1 MRPLPRLRR
10 YLTGAPWRRGGQP
23 KRSVAATSGAVI
35 AGSALVIAL
44 AGWHLTGGPAPASV
58 DLGKV
63 TMGPDSAGQHSASSR
78 TPGITA
84 DRSQLHGITLPD
96 LLIVMPKGLTP
107 ADLAR
112 LRAIRGVRK
121 MISFDG
127 AQISVGGVSASVI
140 GVNPVQFRSWVP
152 LRTESDQQLWTKL
165 AAGDFIAETASAARL
180 QLRKNSSYVLTGGLP
195 VEAQFGGSAAL
206 DIGGVDLVVNQ
217 ATSLKLGLVHQVAAL
232 ISAPALGSS
241 VLMAKV
247 RAVLGHRAQLISLRG
262 QKPTNANSPT
272 GTGITNYLQ
281 LFQAS
286 AAKYCPQLPW
296 TVLAAIGQI
305 ESADGQN
312 EGPSSAG
319 ALGPMQFL
327 PSTWATWGIDG
338 FGPAGPPDIMNPYD
352 AVPSAA
358 RYLCASGASS
368 GTQDGLRQA
377 IFAYNHAD
385 WYVNEVLGLASQ
397 YAADYH

>member
-1 MRPLPRLRR
+1 MASG
-10 YLTGAPWRRGGQP
+10 GAI
-23 KRSVAATSGAVI
+23 V

-44 AGWHLTGGPAPASV
+44 AGWHLTGGPAPVSQ
-58 DLGKV
+58 DGGKAV
-63 TMGPDSAGQHSASSR
+63 GSGAGKNSASKHKPLAIR
-78 TPGITA
+78 TATSPLRGIA
-84 DRSQLHGITLPD
+84 LPD
-96 LLIVMPKGLTP
+96 LLIVLPSGLT
-107 ADLAR
+107 ARQLAR
-112 LRAIRGVRK
+112 LRAIKGVRK

-140 GVNPVQFRSWVP
+140 GVNPGQFRSWVP
-152 LRTESDQQLWTKL
+152 LRTASNQRLWTKL
-165 AAGDFIAETASAARL
+165 TAGDFIAETASATRL

-241 VLMAKV
+241 VLMTKV
-247 RAVLGHRAQLISLRG
+247 TAVLGHRAQVISLRDR
-262 QKPTNANSPT
+262 QPSNDNVPSQTS
-272 GTGITNYLQ
+272 ITDYLQ

-286 AAKYCPQLPW
+286 AAKYCPQLSW

-305 ESADGQN
+305 ESGDGRDV
-312 EGPSSAG
+312 GPSSAG

-338 FGPAGPPDIMNPYD
+338 FGPPGPPDIMNPYD

-358 RYLCASGASS
+358 RYLCAAGASS
-368 GTQDGLRQA
+368 GTQDGLRRA

-385 WYVNEVLGLASQ
+385 WYVNEVLGLAAQ

>member
-1 MRPLPRLRR
+1 
-10 YLTGAPWRRGGQP
+10 
-23 KRSVAATSGAVI
+23 
-35 AGSALVIAL
+35 
-44 AGWHLTGGPAPASV
+44 
-58 DLGKV
+58 
-63 TMGPDSAGQHSASSR
+63 
-78 TPGITA
+78 
-84 DRSQLHGITLPD
+84 
-96 LLIVMPKGLTP
+96 MPQGLTP
-107 ADLAR
+107 AELAK
-112 LRAIRGVRK
+112 LRAIKGVRK

-127 AQISVGGVSASVI
+127 AQISVGGVAASVI
-140 GVNPVQFRSWVP
+140 GVNPGQFRSWVP
-152 LRTESDQQLWTKL
+152 LRTASDQRLWTKL
-165 AAGDFIAETASAARL
+165 TDGDFIAETSSAARL
-180 QLRKNSSYVLTGGLP
+180 QLKESSVYQLTGGSVVQAP
-195 VEAQFGGSAAL
+195 FGGAAEL
-206 DIGGVDLVVNQ
+206 DVTGVDLIVNQ
-217 ATSLKLGLVHQVAAL
+217 ATSRKLGLLHQVAAL
-232 ISAPALGSS
+232 ISAPALRLSD
-241 VLMAKV
+241 LMAKV
-247 RAVLGHRAQLISLRG
+247 AAVLTPSAHLVGLRDR
-262 QKPTNANSPT
+262 QPTNANVPT

-286 AAKYCPQLPW
+286 AAKYCPQLSW

-312 EGPSSAG
+312 VGPSTAG

-368 GTQDGLRQA
+368 GTQDGIRQA

>member
-10 YLTGAPWRRGGQP
+10 SLTGAPWLRSRR
-23 KRSVAATSGAVI
+23 SFVASGSAIV

-44 AGWHLTGGPAPASV
+44 AGWHLTGGPAPASQ
-58 DLGKV
+58 DGGK
-63 TMGPDSAGQHSASSR
+63 PAGAGAGRHEPLSITTATSPLR
-78 TPGITA
+78 GIA
-84 DRSQLHGITLPD
+84 LPD
-96 LLIVMPKGLTP
+96 LLIVLPSGLT
-107 ADLAR
+107 ATELVK
-112 LRAIRGVRK
+112 LRAIKGVRK

-140 GVNPVQFRSWVP
+140 GVNPGQFRSWVP
-152 LRTESDQQLWTKL
+152 LRTASNQQMWTRL
-165 AAGDFIAETASAARL
+165 ADGDFIAETTAAARL
-180 QLRKNSSYVLTGGLP
+180 QLTRNSSYLLTGASA
-195 VEAQFGGSAAL
+195 VKERFGGSAQL
-206 DIGGVDLVVNQ
+206 DVTGVDLVVNQ
-217 ATSLKLGLVHQVAAL
+217 ATSRKLGLVHQVAAL
-232 ISAPALGSS
+232 ISAPALGMSD
-241 VLMAKV
+241 LMAKV
-247 RAVLGHRAQLISLRG
+247 AAVLKTGAHLVSLRG
-262 QKPTNANSPT
+262 QKSATPTALSPAS
-272 GTGITNYLQ
+272 ITNYLQ

-286 AAKYCPQLPW
+286 AAKYCPRLSW

-305 ESADGQN
+305 ESGDGRDV
-312 EGPSSAG
+312 GPSSAG

-338 FGPAGPPDIMNPYD
+338 FGPPGPPDIMNPYD

-358 RYLCASGASS
+358 RYLCAAGASS

-385 WYVNEVLGLASQ
+385 WYVNEVLALAAQ